1 MSLDHLC
8 FSNNVIFVVF
18 NMNTAIVRSSGRNSI
33 TLENILSGYVRRA
46 LWLFFS
52 GFLVV
57 LEFSS
62 FTGFSSG
69 TDNIPQCQHHLLS
82 KKHIL
87 NLKHV
92 ISWEFYN
99 WSGINTSYF
108 CWEVMEADISLKSL
122 YTFYLEILSDCI
134 KLPFLWLHQRSL
146 YSFNNVSF
154 RKPFC
159 CSVPFYIG
167 FCSVSSH

>member
-18 NMNTAIVRSSGRNSI
+18 NMNTGIVRSSGRNSI

-52 GFLVV
+52 GSLIV

-122 YTFYLEILSDCI
+122 YVFIWKYFQTALNCHSPTPPAFTIL
-134 KLPFLWLHQRSL
+134 L
-146 YSFNNVSF
+146 
-154 RKPFC
+154 
-159 CSVPFYIG
+159 
-167 FCSVSSH
+167 

>member
-1 MSLDHLC
+1 
-8 FSNNVIFVVF
+8 
-18 NMNTAIVRSSGRNSI
+18 MNTAIVRSSGRNRI

-52 GFLVV
+52 SSLIE

-62 FTGFSSG
+62 FTGFSAG
-69 TDNIPQCQHHLLS
+69 KDNIPQCQHHLVS
-82 KKHIL
+82 KKHTL

-108 CWEVMEADISLKSL
+108 CWEVMEADISLKSQR
-122 YTFYLEILSDCI
+122 FYLEILSDCI
-134 KLPFLWLHQRSL
+134 KLAFLRLHQRSL
-146 YSFNNVSF
+146 VFNSVSF